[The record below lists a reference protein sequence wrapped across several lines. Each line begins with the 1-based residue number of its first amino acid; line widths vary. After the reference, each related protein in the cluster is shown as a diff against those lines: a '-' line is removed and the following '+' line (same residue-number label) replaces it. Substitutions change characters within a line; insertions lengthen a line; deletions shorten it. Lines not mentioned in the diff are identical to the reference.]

1 MVSIAEALAET
12 GDKEEEVPAEL
23 KEPEEAK
30 KKPEEEEEKK
40 PAPKV
45 EKPNKNEDNE
55 REDKSASVKP
65 VKEKEEEPEVV
76 VEEKTPKAA
85 GKGKNETKKA
95 VAITDTHDRKNPIKR
110 IREWTKAYEGQ
121 TMDVDEHYPLQGKTS
136 GLKFDDPVKNDTA
149 AAVEIAPKIAE

>member
-65 VKEKEEEPEVV
+65 VKEKEEEPEV

>member
-1 MVSIAEALAET
+1 MAET

-23 KEPEEAK
+23 KEPEESK

-65 VKEKEEEPEVV
+65 VKEKEEEPEAV
-76 VEEKTPKAA
+76 VEEKKPAA

-95 VAITDTHDRKNPIKR
+95 AVITDTHDRKNPIKR